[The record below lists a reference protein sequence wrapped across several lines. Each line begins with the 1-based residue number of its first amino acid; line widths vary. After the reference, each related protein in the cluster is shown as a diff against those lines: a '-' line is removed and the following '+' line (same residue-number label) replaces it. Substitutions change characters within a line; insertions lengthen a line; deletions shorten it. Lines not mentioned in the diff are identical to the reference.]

1 MPANIWHAPALCEW
15 EGESSDDTLPVPAD
29 CFSSA
34 YTRGQSIQL
43 FVRLDFRSELFLVL
57 VRVLSGAPKIQ
68 WCGALHLREGMI
80 KVEEP
85 SRVKGPL
92 LFIRAKQGDSRPAF

>member
-1 MPANIWHAPALCEW
+1 MPANIWHAPALGEW